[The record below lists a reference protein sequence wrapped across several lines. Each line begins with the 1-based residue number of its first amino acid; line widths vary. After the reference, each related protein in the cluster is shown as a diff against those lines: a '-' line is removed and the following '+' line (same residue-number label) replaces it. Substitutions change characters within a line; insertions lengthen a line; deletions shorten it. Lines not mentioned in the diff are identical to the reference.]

1 MNPLLQLYSALDPGV
16 VPPTLTE
23 PYLGSLSEGQLIAVG
38 GGGGGKILVIV
49 MLMIFAVTDSDFVYM
64 HAENK
69 ISYRKGK
76 VYLLCFCMFE
86 IRWFLWLTF
95 TNRSRVGPSY
105 ASCLGVEDTNGPSL
119 SNEHKTVVA
128 REFHC
133 CTDGIGSLLR

>member
-1 MNPLLQLYSALDPGV
+1 MI
-16 VPPTLTE
+16 
-23 PYLGSLSEGQLIAVG
+23 LS
-38 GGGGGKILVIV
+38 
-49 MLMIFAVTDSDFVYM
+49 SYM

-95 TNRSRVGPSY
+95 TNRSWVGPSY

-133 CTDGIGSLLR
+133 CTDGIGSLLRRNGSIEQGIWGPTVIGGSAKLC